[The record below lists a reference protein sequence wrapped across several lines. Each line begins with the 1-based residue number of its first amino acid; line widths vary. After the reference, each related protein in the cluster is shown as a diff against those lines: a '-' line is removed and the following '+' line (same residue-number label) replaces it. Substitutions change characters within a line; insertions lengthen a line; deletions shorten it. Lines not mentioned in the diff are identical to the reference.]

1 MGDPTDLLKG
11 DLRALAR
18 YGELAGVLGDPR
30 DEAET
35 RLMVMLAR
43 FLADE
48 ETATLVAVIARR

>member
-18 YGELAGVLGDPR
+18 YGELARVLGDPR
-30 DEAET
+30 DEPEI
-35 RLMVMLAR
+35 RLMVMLSR

-48 ETATLVAVIARR
+48 ETATLVALITRR